1 MINNID
7 EIYYDHKAF
16 AKKLIKEGYSEVSAK
31 IGQLKMRALDGKMR
45 ETGGVRVGKDIRIDI
60 SVEILLKK

>member
-31 IGQLKMRALDGKMR
+31 IGQLKMRAPDGKMR
-45 ETGGVRVGKDIRIDI
+45 ETGGVRVG
-60 SVEILLKK
+60 